1 MRLRKLSTI
10 VILLAAIML
19 LGARVPFAV
28 RATEAET
35 TAGSDVLQAVDIS
48 GNSIVAA
55 KEGFTSTGFLFNDRV
70 LEGEKTSGN
79 ASITFEYEEGIGSLY
94 LIFNRAY
101 GEYTVTNNDTGAV
114 STVGQ
119 YGYAHEFID
128 LVALFGSAPGSV
140 TLSFEN
146 GSVYLFEIDVYTEGE
161 VPDSVQKWNPPA
173 DGKADLVLLSTH
185 GDDEQLFF
193 AGVLPYY
200 AKERGYT
207 VQVVYFT
214 DHDAEPH
221 RMHEMLNGLWAV
233 GVDIYPVFGDH
244 PDFFKRNMD
253 DAYVALEDRGYPRED
268 LLSYVVENLRRF
280 KPLVVVG
287 HDING
292 EYGHALHKIYTDLL
306 MDAVTMTNDPSQY
319 PESAEKYGVWDV
331 PKTYLHLYEENQLV
345 MDWDQPLASFD
356 GMTAFEVTK
365 NLGYPCHKSQY
376 SDFAW
381 YLAYYDTA
389 AECPKYNPC
398 YYGLYRSTVGED
410 VEKNDFF
417 ENLTSHAEMDRIAEE
432 ERLESERLAAEEEA
446 RRLAE
451 EAQRQAEEEARLAEE
466 QRLKEEAER
475 RAEEEARLAEE
486 ARIQEEARQA
496 RQEQTKVIVIIAAEA
511 ALALL
516 LIILLVL
523 RFKRR
528 N

>member
-1 MRLRKLSTI
+1 MRLRKLSSI
-10 VILLAAIML
+10 VFLLAALML
-19 LGARVPFAV
+19 LGVLVPFTV
-28 RATEAET
+28 SATEAET
-35 TAGSDVLQAVDIS
+35 TAESDVLQATDIS
-48 GNSIVAA
+48 GNGIVAA

-94 LIFNRAY
+94 LIFNRPY
-101 GEYTVTNNDTGAV
+101 GEYTVTDNGSGTV
-114 STVGQ
+114 RTVGQ

-128 LVALFGSAPGSV
+128 LVSLFGAAPTSV

-185 GDDEQLFF
+185 GDDDQLFF

-214 DHDAEPH
+214 DHDDEPH

-253 DAYVALEDRGYPRED
+253 DAYAAMKNLGYPRED
-268 LLSYVVENLRRF
+268 LLSFVVENLRRF
-280 KPLVVVG
+280 QPLVVVG

-292 EYGHALHKIYTDLL
+292 EYGHAMHKIYTDLL
-306 MDAVTMTNDPSQY
+306 MEAVTLTADATQY

-331 PKTYLHLYEENQLV
+331 PKTYLHLYEENQLI

-365 NLGYPCHKSQY
+365 ELGYPCHKSQY

-389 AECPKYNPC
+389 KECPKYNPC
-398 YYGLYRSTVGED
+398 YYGLYRTTVGED

-417 ENLTSHAEMDRIAEE
+417 ENLTSHAEMARIAEE
-432 ERLESERLAAEEEA
+432 ERLEAERLAAEEEA
-446 RRLAE
+446 RRLEE
-451 EAQRQAEEEARLAEE
+451 EAARKAEEEARLAEE

-475 RAEEEARLAEE
+475 KAAEEARLAEE
-486 ARIQEEARQA
+486 ARIAEEQRLERQ
-496 RQEQTKVIVIIAAEA
+496 QQTKLIFCIAAEA
-511 ALALL
+511 ILVFL
-516 LIILLVL
+516 LIFLLIL
-523 RFKRR
+523 RARR
-528 N
+528 R